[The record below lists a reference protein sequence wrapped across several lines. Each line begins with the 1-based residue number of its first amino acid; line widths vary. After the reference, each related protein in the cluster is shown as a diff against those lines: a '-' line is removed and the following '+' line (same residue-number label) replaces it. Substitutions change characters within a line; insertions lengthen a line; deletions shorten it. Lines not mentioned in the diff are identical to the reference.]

1 MSEPRDPLAI
11 LDARFERAIRA
22 ALGDDAPAEI
32 QTLVKP
38 SRGPEFGDYQSNAA
52 MPLAKAIGVKPR
64 DLAQRIVDELEI
76 SDIAESPE
84 IAGPGFINITIRTR
98 ALDDAL
104 SAMDTAG
111 LGIDAPSAQAT
122 IVVDLGG
129 VNLAKVVH
137 AGHLRST
144 VIGDALAR
152 LHERLG
158 HRVIR
163 QNHFGDWGLPIAM
176 VVHIVRERMAAGELD
191 LDAITVDDLQAIYRE
206 SKARAGLGQ
215 VEGRIIAKH
224 GLGPKVEA
232 EWEDDITS
240 GAAFR
245 AACGETLVKL
255 QSGDA
260 ETLAVW
266 ERISRVTLDAW
277 DAVCRTLRANL
288 TDEHTAGESSYR
300 HELPGLVQ
308 DLEER
313 GVAVESDGA
322 LVVPLEEFG
331 IREPCLVRKRDGGY
345 LYATTD
351 LAAIRRRVQELGADR
366 VIYAVDI
373 RQSLHFRQVFAAAEK
388 AGYSVRGE
396 RGASL
401 EHAAFGMVLGADG
414 RVLKSRAGETVR
426 LADLLGEGIARARSA
441 VAEKNPDLPA
451 DEADAVAED
460 VGVGAIK
467 YADLSS
473 DRIKDYVFDFDRML
487 AFEGNTG
494 PYLQYARVRVRSIF
508 RKAEAEFGVDPAA
521 YEGGVSAA
529 SFAIAEPEEKALALH
544 LLRYPSAVQSAAESL
559 EPHRLCTYLF
569 ELASLFSAFFNAC
582 PVLRAPDERTRD
594 ARLRLCA
601 LTGRVLADGLHDL
614 GIPAP
619 DRM

>member
-224 GLGPKVEA
+224 GQIG
-232 EWEDDITS
+232 
-240 GAAFR
+240 R
-245 AACGETLVKL
+245 AHV
-255 QSGDA
+255 
-260 ETLAVW
+260 
-266 ERISRVTLDAW
+266 
-277 DAVCRTLRANL
+277 
-288 TDEHTAGESSYR
+288 
-300 HELPGLVQ
+300 
-308 DLEER
+308 
-313 GVAVESDGA
+313 
-322 LVVPLEEFG
+322 
-331 IREPCLVRKRDGGY
+331 
-345 LYATTD
+345 
-351 LAAIRRRVQELGADR
+351 
-366 VIYAVDI
+366 
-373 RQSLHFRQVFAAAEK
+373 
-388 AGYSVRGE
+388 
-396 RGASL
+396 
-401 EHAAFGMVLGADG
+401 
-414 RVLKSRAGETVR
+414 
-426 LADLLGEGIARARSA
+426 
-441 VAEKNPDLPA
+441 
-451 DEADAVAED
+451 
-460 VGVGAIK
+460 
-467 YADLSS
+467 
-473 DRIKDYVFDFDRML
+473 
-487 AFEGNTG
+487 
-494 PYLQYARVRVRSIF
+494 
-508 RKAEAEFGVDPAA
+508 
-521 YEGGVSAA
+521 
-529 SFAIAEPEEKALALH
+529 
-544 LLRYPSAVQSAAESL
+544 
-559 EPHRLCTYLF
+559 
-569 ELASLFSAFFNAC
+569 
-582 PVLRAPDERTRD
+582 
-594 ARLRLCA
+594 
-601 LTGRVLADGLHDL
+601 
-614 GIPAP
+614 
-619 DRM
+619 

>member
-1 MSEPRDPLAI
+1 V
-11 LDARFERAIRA
+11 LDERFERAIRA
-22 ALGDDAPAEI
+22 ALGDAAPAEI

-52 MPLAKAIGVKPR
+52 MPLAKASTGNPR
-64 DLAQRIVDELEI
+64 ELAERIVAELEV
-76 SDIAESPE
+76 SDIAGPPE
-84 IAGPGFINITIRTR
+84 IAGPGFINITIKAA
-98 ALDDAL
+98 ALESAL
-104 SAMDTAG
+104 AAMDTAR
-111 LGIDAPSAQAT
+111 LGIDPPERPET

-176 VVHIVRERMAAGELD
+176 VVHIVRERMSAGELD
-191 LDAITVDDLQAIYRE
+191 LDAITVEDLQAIYRE
-206 SKARAGLGQ
+206 SKARAGFGQ
-215 VEGRIIAKH
+215 IEAKVIAKYR
-224 GLGPKVEA
+224 LGPKIEA
-232 EWEDDITS
+232 EWEDDIALGS
-240 GAAFR
+240 AFR

-277 DAVCRTLRANL
+277 DGVCRTLRANL

-300 HELPGLVQ
+300 HELPGLVR

-351 LAAIRRRVQELGADR
+351 LAAIRRRVHELGADR

-373 RQSLHFRQVFAAAEK
+373 RQSLHFSQVFAAAEK

-401 EHAAFGMVLGADG
+401 EHAAFGMVLGSDG

-426 LADLLGEGIARARSA
+426 LADLLGEGIARARAA

-460 VGVGAIK
+460 VGIGAIK

-508 RKAEAEFGVDPAA
+508 RKAESEFGVDPASFDA
-521 YEGGVSAA
+521 GAGLAA
-529 SFAIAEPEEKALALH
+529 FGIGEPEEKALALH
-544 LLRYPSAVQSAAESL
+544 LLRYPTAVRGAAESL

-582 PVLRAPDERTRD
+582 PVLRAPDEATRH

-601 LTGRVLADGLHDL
+601 LTGRVLTDGLHDL